1 MIALSSHRKSSSW
14 SRIIYSIF
22 TTHSSIDYGGF
33 GKMRC
38 LIGFLGITALG
49 EQVAS
54 LDNQMNSMGL
64 FRSVKA
70 TEVMYAEGDLLCYKY

>member
-1 MIALSSHRKSSSW
+1 
-14 SRIIYSIF
+14 
-22 TTHSSIDYGGF
+22 
-33 GKMRC
+33 MRC